1 MELFPAQPDLSLQ
14 ISPPNTKNNTS
25 SFWRSPLDHHSTKI
39 SSLTCKPESTTDIAF
54 ELSLLPH
61 HQYPNS
67 EKPSLLEPHH
77 HTNDDYNI
85 PTNYQYSTQPQLFQY
100 KQNGCNFVPHH
111 QIQQVPQGFHQQ
123 YQIQEGFH
131 QEIDYLRPIRG
142 IPVYQTQ
149 KPTTPTSPFLSGP
162 QQYYSSSLDSSN
174 PTFTTSTSNISRS
187 RFLSRFPTKRSTRAP
202 RMRWTTSLHA
212 RFVHAVELLGGHERA
227 TPKSVLELMDVK
239 DLTLSHVKSHLQM
252 YRTIRTTDRPANSS
266 GNQSDGFESDL
277 ALDNSEDQITSN
289 VQSVGDQASGASS
302 VKRTRP
308 MVIEQDQ
315 DYYGLWSNSS
325 SRDAGIH
332 GKPIRATTGHSI
344 PPFEEI
350 LTYEDVCERQLKS
363 PPAVEMRS
371 KKPNL
376 EFSLGRRS
384 YNDHHISC

>member
-14 ISPPNTKNNTS
+14 ISPPNTKNNTP
-25 SFWRSPLDHHSTKI
+25 SFWRSPLDHHTTKI
-39 SSLTCKPESTTDIAF
+39 SSCKPDSTDIAF

-61 HQYPNS
+61 HHYPNS
-67 EKPSLLEPHH
+67 DKPSLFQPLHQ
-77 HTNDDYNI
+77 TNNYIN
-85 PTNYQYSTQPQLFQY
+85 PTNHHQYSTPPHLFQY
-100 KQNGCNFVPHH
+100 KQNGSNLVPHHH
-111 QIQQVPQGFHQQ
+111 QIQEVPQGFHQQ
-123 YQIQEGFH
+123 YQIQEVQQGFH
-131 QEIDYLRPIRG
+131 QDFDYLRPIRG

-149 KPTTPTSPFLSGP
+149 KPTTPPSPFLSGP
-162 QQYYSSSLDSSN
+162 QQHYSDSSN
-174 PTFTTSTSNISRS
+174 PSFTTSTSNISRS

-266 GNQSDGFESDL
+266 GNQSDGFDSDL
-277 ALDNSEDQITSN
+277 VLDNSEDQSSN
-289 VQSVGDQASGASS
+289 VGEAYGASS
-302 VKRTRP
+302 FKRTRP
-308 MVIEQDQ
+308 LVIEQDQ
-315 DYYGLWSNSS
+315 DCYGLWSNSS

-332 GKPIRATTGHSI
+332 GKPIRATSGHSF

-350 LTYEDVCERQLKS
+350 VSYEDICEKQLKS
-363 PPAVEMRS
+363 QAAVEMRS
-371 KKPNL
+371 KKPNW
-376 EFSLGRRS
+376 EFSLGRS

>member
-25 SFWRSPLDHHSTKI
+25 GFWRSPLDHHTTRI
-39 SSLTCKPESTTDIAF
+39 SSCKPESTTDIAF

-77 HTNDDYNI
+77 HTNDYIN
-85 PTNYQYSTQPQLFQY
+85 PSNFQY
-100 KQNGCNFVPHH
+100 TTPPPHLYQNKQNGCNFVPAHH
-111 QIQQVPQGFHQQ
+111 QIPEVPQGFHQQ
-123 YQIQEGFH
+123 YQIQEAQQGFH

-149 KPTTPTSPFLSGP
+149 KPTPPSSFLSGP
-162 QQYYSSSLDSSN
+162 AQQHYSSSLDSSA
-174 PTFTTSTSNISRS
+174 SNISRS

-289 VQSVGDQASGASS
+289 VQIVGEASGASS

-308 MVIEQDQ
+308 MVIEVQDQ
-315 DYYGLWSNSS
+315 DCYGLWSNSS
-325 SRDAGIH
+325 SRDAAIH

-350 LTYEDVCERQLKS
+350 VSYEDICEKQLKS
-363 PPAVEMRS
+363 GPAVEMRS

-376 EFSLGRRS
+376 EFSLGRS

>member
-25 SFWRSPLDHHSTKI
+25 SFWRNPLDHHTTRI
-39 SSLTCKPESTTDIAF
+39 SSLTCKPESADIAF

-77 HTNDDYNI
+77 HSNSYTN
-85 PTNYQYSTQPQLFQY
+85 PTNFQYITPPHLYQY
-100 KQNGCNFVPHH
+100 KQNGCNFVPDHH

-123 YQIQEGFH
+123 YQIQQGFH

-149 KPTTPTSPFLSGP
+149 KPTPPSSPFLSGP
-162 QQYYSSSLDSSN
+162 QQHYSSSLDSSN
-174 PTFTTSTSNISRS
+174 PTFTSSTSNISRS

-277 ALDNSEDQITSN
+277 ALDNSEDQSSN
-289 VQSVGDQASGASS
+289 LQNVGEASGASS

-308 MVIEQDQ
+308 KVIEQDQ
-315 DYYGLWSNSS
+315 DYHGLWSNSS
-325 SRDAGIH
+325 SRDAWIH
-332 GKPIRATTGHSI
+332 GKPIRATTGHSS
-344 PPFEEI
+344 PPFEEL
-350 LTYEDVCERQLKS
+350 LTYEDLCEKQLKS
-363 PPAVEMRS
+363 PPAVT
-371 KKPNL
+371 KPNL
-376 EFSLGRRS
+376 EFSLGRS